1 MKTQFMKAAVR
12 AAVIWAGLTGWAK
25 SESPWPKDAPATT
38 YTGVVLNEP
47 LNKGEPKAT
56 VYAIRPGV
64 KPGFFD
70 HFRLWQTSESADQV
84 AASVVSDRSG
94 RFRLT
99 VPHGYAT
106 WLLVTSQDRRLSG
119 NVEQNLK
126 RDVRDLT
133 IKLDPQM
140 NDIAFSGVVGDFPD
154 DDQKMIQSAYY
165 KMMFHYASTGYE
177 TPLSLAAYEQKG
189 IVSPDE
195 SRMMQKYWRFLSG
208 PKPAIT
214 VGWNCFSMRIISVS
228 APVVFR
234 PSERYMD
241 PVPGKP
247 IQQIDLSHLNL
258 NNWPS
263 E

>member
-1 MKTQFMKAAVR
+1 MKTKFLKIIVR
-12 AAVIWAGLTGWAK
+12 VALVLVGLTSWAK

-38 YTGVVLNEP
+38 YTGIVLNEP
-47 LNKGEPKAT
+47 LNKGEPNAI

-70 HFRLWQTSESADQV
+70 HFRLWQTSELADQV
-84 AASVVSDRSG
+84 ITSVASNGSG

-106 WLLVTSQDRRLSG
+106 WLLVTSQDHRLSG
-119 NVEQNLK
+119 EIEENLK
-126 RDVRDLT
+126 RNVRDLM

-140 NDIAFSGVVGDFPD
+140 NDIAFSGVVGDFPN

-165 KMMFHYASTGYE
+165 KMMFHYASTGYK
-177 TPLSLAAYEQKG
+177 TPLSLAVYEQKG

-195 SRMMQKYWRFLSG
+195 SRMIQKYWRFLSG
-208 PKPAIT
+208 SKPDIT
-214 VGWNCFSMRIISVS
+214 VSWNCFSMRIISMS

-234 PSERYMD
+234 SRQSYMD
-241 PVPGKP
+241 PVPGRP
-247 IQQIDLSHLNL
+247 IQPIDWSQLG
-258 NNWPS
+258 NWQS
-263 E
+263 D